1 MFSKIIVVA
10 ASAAL
15 SVMFVFGSAKA
26 EMPGKLFVNQ
36 VSGKCLDVP
45 GISNLTPGTPLQL
58 YDCETNG
65 FDYSGKHSDQF
76 WAVTQE
82 GQIRNTLSGMCL
94 DISGVENGAQI
105 TVAVCEA
112 GNEAQN
118 WTVRQDGL
126 IENAAT
132 GKCIGVVSAPNLTN
146 ETPLVHA
153 DCETANPQS
162 TQRWRS

>member
-1 MFSKIIVVA
+1 MFSKAIIIA
-10 ASAAL
+10 ASTAITVMLAA
-15 SVMFVFGSAKA
+15 GSAKA

-45 GISNLTPGTPLQL
+45 GLLNTTPGTPLQL

-76 WAVTQE
+76 WVVTQQ
-82 GQIRNTLSGMCL
+82 GQIRNTLSAMCL
-94 DISGVENGAQI
+94 DISGAENGAQI
-105 TVAVCEA
+105 VVAACEP
-112 GNEAQN
+112 GNTAQN
-118 WTVRQDGL
+118 WTIRPDGL
-126 IENAAT
+126 IQNAGT
-132 GKCIGVVSAPNLTN
+132 GKCIGVAPVAAFNN

-153 DCETANPQS
+153 DCENGNPQT